1 MKTRLSSL
9 LGVVAVTALMSLA
22 VSSPASTLTFAID
35 QNASSLTLAGLI
47 AYHYP
52 TPTDPGV
59 PSNAQAPGSLSDLWG
74 GTLTA
79 NFSGGV
85 LTFTGG
91 SVITAALNPSAPF
104 IGNPGHTTGIDNYGV
119 WASGLISVGSLSVT
133 GSYQGLVLD
142 IPAGTAQDGAAPLG
156 MSLSFT
162 GGGLEYSYNIP
173 ALGGAGTGTSLMQG
187 SGGTGA
193 NTTLGLVSLTTVGD
207 EMTLTLPI
215 QFQTTGGTGRVEDWS
230 GQIVAV
236 ATIPE
241 PSTVTVA
248 LLGLGLLVARV
259 RARTR
264 RH

>member
-9 LGVVAVTALMSLA
+9 LGIVATTALMSLA
-22 VSSPASTLTFAID
+22 VCSQASTLIFNID
-35 QNASSLTLAGLI
+35 QSASSLTLSGLI

-59 PSNAQAPGSLSDLWG
+59 PSQAQSPGSLTDQWG
-74 GTLTA
+74 GTLSA

-104 IGNPGHTTGIDNYGV
+104 IGNPGHTSGIDNYGV
-119 WASGLISVGSLSVT
+119 YSSGLISVGSLSVT
-133 GSYQGLVLD
+133 GAYQGLVLD
-142 IPAGTAQDGAAPLG
+142 IPAGTAQDGAAPFG

-162 GGGLEYSYNIP
+162 GGGLEYSYTIP
-173 ALGGAGTGTSLMQG
+173 ALGAPGTGTSAMQS

-193 NTTLGLVSLTTVGD
+193 NTAAGLVSLTTVGD
-207 EMTLTLPI
+207 EMTLTLPVL
-215 QFQTTGGTGRVEDWS
+215 FQTTGGTGRVENWS

-248 LLGLGLLVARV
+248 LLGLGLLVARG
-259 RARTR
+259 RARACR
-264 RH
+264 R

>member
-22 VSSPASTLTFAID
+22 VSSPAGTLTFAID
-35 QNASSLTLAGLI
+35 QNASSLTLSGLI
-47 AYHYP
+47 AYHFP
-52 TPTDPGV
+52 TASDPGLT
-59 PSNAQAPGSLSDLWG
+59 SNAQAPGSLSDQWG

-79 NFSGGV
+79 NFSGGI

-104 IGNPGHTTGIDNYGV
+104 AGNPGHTSGIDNYGV
-119 WASGLISVGSLSVT
+119 WASGLISAGSLSVT
-133 GSYQGLVLD
+133 GSYEGLVLD

-162 GGGLEYSYNIP
+162 GGSLEYSYFAL
-173 ALGGAGTGTSLMQG
+173 ALGGAGTGTSAMQ
-187 SGGTGA
+187 SSTGTGA
-193 NTTLGLVSLTTVGD
+193 NTTLGLVSLTTVGN

-248 LLGLGLLVARV
+248 LLGLGLLAARV